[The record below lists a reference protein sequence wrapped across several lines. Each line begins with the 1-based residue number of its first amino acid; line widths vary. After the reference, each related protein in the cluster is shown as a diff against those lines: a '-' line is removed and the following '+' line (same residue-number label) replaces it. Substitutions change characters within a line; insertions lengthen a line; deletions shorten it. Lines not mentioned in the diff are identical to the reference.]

1 MPRIERDR
9 EIARRRQRKSK
20 IQKLIVKYMKATAQA
35 DKAVIA
41 TKVRR
46 LSPFYNLEERVA
58 VIKNESKAEAKAE
71 KKSK

>member
-9 EIARRRQRKSK
+9 EIARRRHRKVK
-20 IQKLIVKYMKATAQA
+20 IQKLVEKYMKATAQA

-46 LSPFYNLEERVA
+46 LSPYYNLEERVA
-58 VIKNESKAEAKAE
+58 TLKGEQKAK
-71 KKSK
+71 

>member
-9 EIARRRQRKSK
+9 EIARRRQRKVK
-20 IQKLIVKYMKATAQA
+20 IAKLIEKYMKTTAQA
-35 DKAVIA
+35 DKATIA

-46 LSPFYNLEERVA
+46 LSPFYNIEERIA
-58 VIKNESKAEAKAE
+58 AIKAE

>member
-9 EIARRRQRKSK
+9 EIARRRHRKVK
-20 IQKLIVKYMKATAQA
+20 IQKLVAKYMKATAQA
-35 DKAVIA
+35 DKVVIA

-58 VIKNESKAEAKAE
+58 AIKSAQKAK
-71 KKSK
+71 

>member
-9 EIARRRQRKSK
+9 EIARRRQRKVK
-20 IQKLIVKYMKATAQA
+20 IQKLIEKYMKTTVQA

-58 VIKNESKAEAKAE
+58 FLKAEQKT
-71 KKSK
+71 K

>member
-9 EIARRRQRKSK
+9 EIARRRQRKVK
-20 IQKLIVKYMKATAQA
+20 IEKLIAKYIKATAQA

-46 LSPFYNLEERVA
+46 LSPFYNIEERVA
-58 VIKNESKAEAKAE
+58 VLKEAKA
-71 KKSK
+71 KK

>member
-9 EIARRRQRKSK
+9 EIARRRHRKVK
-20 IQKLIVKYMKATAQA
+20 IQKLVQKYMKATAQA
-35 DKAVIA
+35 DKVVIA

-58 VIKNESKAEAKAE
+58 TLKGEAKA
-71 KKSK
+71 K